1 MDRRLIVTVPFVV
14 HLLGG
19 GMFALSQSMATV
31 SFTESQVEFLV
42 LVGYLAPLVG
52 MALIWLKNYDYG
64 APLLAGSAAAT
75 CWFVVYFF
83 LLHDNPAN
91 VASVTG
97 SGSGSYTASV
107 IGVVV
112 GSLATA
118 GAGFWL
124 WYRENDWFRSTV
136 DGVLRPS
143 ESE

>member
-1 MDRRLIVTVPFVV
+1 MDRRLIVTVPFAA

-19 GMFALSQSMATV
+19 GMLALAQSVAAV
-31 SFTESQVEFLV
+31 SFTESQLEFLI
-42 LVGYLAPLVG
+42 LVGYLSPLVG

-64 APLLAGSAAAT
+64 APLLAGSAVTT

-83 LLHDNPAN
+83 LIHNNPAN

-97 SGSGSYTASV
+97 SGSGAYTASV
-107 IGVVV
+107 IAVVV
-112 GSLATA
+112 GSLTTA

-124 WYRENDWFRSTV
+124 WYRENEWFRSTV

-143 ESE
+143 ESQ